1 MGGIIVLVLVLWM
14 LIQIPYVQNR
24 LVDYTTKTISRNLN
38 IPISIGSVNFSLF
51 NKFAINDLLVK
62 DRSNDTLLHAG
73 QIRLNISNWFFLKKD
88 IVVSYAG
95 LENVYINT
103 YRKDS
108 TWNYQFILDAF
119 SSGKTSNGKPTDLKL
134 NITALD
140 LKKIRYK
147 VKDQWRGEDQDLRIS
162 KLSLS
167 ADLIDLQH
175 KKIQLNN
182 LVINQPYFGLH
193 QYTGKRPRS
202 LIPKT
207 EKRINGK
214 LYWNPGQWTISA
226 KSISLEA
233 GNFKS
238 DLETSR
244 KTYDYFDGAHM
255 HFSAIN
261 AGIKNLELNND
272 SLSGQLSLKIKERS
286 GFEVRSLLA
295 NVKMDPT
302 IMAFTNLSIETPYSK
317 IGNAFSMGYD
327 YFTDDMADFVNK
339 VRMEGNIANSI
350 LNLKDIAFFAPALKD
365 ENISLGLNG
374 KVQGAVKDLVAKEM
388 MIEYGNLTTLSGELQ
403 IEGLPDVAKTSY
415 RLTNATAISAA
426 KDLYTLLPSLKKSLG
441 IDLVPMGAISF
452 KGDVIAQ
459 GENMEIK
466 GLLNTALGSVN
477 TITNLK
483 QIGTNALN
491 YSSTGTINGLE
502 AGKLLNIKQL
512 GNIAGKYSV
521 SGNAKAGI
529 KFNANLSNLAFNQY
543 NYTDIN
549 ARGSYLN
556 DILETALDID
566 DKNLVAALST
576 SINLGGKMPR
586 TVVDAQIH
594 LSNLKALN
602 LTSMPLTFSGKTQ
615 MDLIGNNPDN
625 INGIARFTNLSVFRG
640 NQAFVFDSL
649 TFRAEQ
655 VEDYR
660 SLTLLGKDIDAKM
673 QGHFEFAELP
683 ATFNQYFSS
692 YYPLYFKKSAPLKKD
707 QDLVFS
713 FELKNAASLL
723 QILDIGV
730 SGLNYSNIEGDI
742 DTKNKHFNLTANI
755 PKLVYK
761 NLSIYDFEM
770 NAAGGSDS
778 LVIASKTS
786 SVVFNDSLFF
796 PNNEIRIRSSKNVS
810 VVDINTFSESSQY
823 GAKLSASVNNL
834 KDGILVHFN
843 PSSLVFN
850 EKTWNIEKDSEVLIS
865 KAKFDASNFRLTNG
879 EQSIGLITLPPAAD
893 REQTI
898 ILTLE
903 KVNLGDLLPFVLK
916 EPRIQG
922 ITSGDLTIE
931 DPFNN
936 LKLYLNAQ
944 TDKTRFENDSIG
956 LTSINA
962 FWDSKEKQASYFL
975 ESKNLNYQFG
985 VKGKLDLK
993 DSSQQKIETDIDVV
1007 NVKLSLLQPY
1017 LGIVFSQMDGLGN
1030 GKLRIS
1036 GNLKEPDF
1044 TGAVKVSN
1052 AKVTVAYTQCSYTLA
1067 DPVIEFSPGKINL
1080 GTIQLK
1086 DANGNL
1092 ASVKG
1097 SLDHH
1102 FFRDFSYN
1110 ISATSKKLLVLNT
1123 GRTDNNL
1130 FYGKAIA
1137 KFNFNITGPEN
1148 QIKMYVSGA
1157 PVDSSIIDILT
1168 STSSK
1173 QAADVDY
1180 IVWRSYGDEMKM
1192 KASESISNLII
1203 DLDLTASPLLKMNV
1217 VLDELTGDVIS
1228 GQGNGNLNIHTGTK
1242 ENLSMIGRFNIES
1255 GSYNFN
1261 FQDVFKKPFKL
1272 LGGGRSYISWTGDP
1286 LNAEINIDALYLA
1299 EKVRMSTL
1307 FTDPS
1312 SSTVSG
1318 VSADVLREISDVEV
1332 RCNLS
1337 GTLSSPNPT
1346 FQIAIPQNS
1355 TVRNNATIDSKLK
1368 NINRDPLEVSKQS
1381 TYLIVF
1387 KSFAPQAAVVSSNL
1401 NSELL
1406 NTTISGVI
1414 NGILASSV
1422 QNFFSK
1428 VLGSTVDVNFNYSR
1442 TMTGITG
1449 STGNTGS
1456 GQNNFRENVS
1466 LQFIKSMLDDKLII
1480 TFGSDFNFA
1489 AAGGNTFTNSAQ
1501 SFLFL
1506 PDVNVEYKIT
1516 PDGKFRTSFFY
1527 RSSFDM
1533 LSTSGKR
1540 DRTGGNVSFRT
1551 EFDRFFER
1559 KKRVKPTAALE
1570 N

>member
-214 LYWNPGQWTISA
+214 LYWNPGQWNISA
-226 KSISLEA
+226 RSISLQS

-1092 ASVKG
+1092 ASLKG

>member
-1 MGGIIVLVLVLWM
+1 MIGIIGLVMILWL
-14 LIQIPYVQNR
+14 LIQNPYVQNK
-24 LVDYTTKTISRNLN
+24 LVDYVAGTISKNLKTT
-38 IPISIGSVNFSLF
+38 ISIGSVDFSLF
-51 NKFAINDLLVK
+51 NKFTINNVLVR
-62 DRSNDTLLHAG
+62 DRSKDTLMHASH
-73 QIRLNISNWFFLKKD
+73 IRLNISDWFFLKKD
-88 IVVSYAG
+88 ISVSYAG
-95 LENVYINT
+95 LEGVYINT

-108 TWNYQFILDAF
+108 TWNYQFLIDAL
-119 SSGKTSNGKPTDLKL
+119 SSGKPSNGKTPVLKL

-147 VKDQWRGEDQDLRIS
+147 SRDQWRGEDQQLTIAAA
-162 KLSLS
+162 SLS
-167 ADLIDLQH
+167 AELIDLKN
-175 KKIQLNN
+175 KKIKLSR
-182 LVINQPYFGLH
+182 LTINQPGFGLQ
-193 QYTGKRPRS
+193 QYTGLRPKS

-207 EKRINGK
+207 EKRINGT
-214 LYWNPGQWTISA
+214 LYWNPGQWKISA
-226 KSISLEA
+226 EAISLQS
-233 GNFKS
+233 GSFTF

-244 KTYDYFDGAHM
+244 KAYDYFDAAHM
-255 HFSAIN
+255 EFSDITG
-261 AGIKNLELNND
+261 GIKNLLLNND
-272 SLSGQLSLKIKERS
+272 TLSGQLSLKTKERS

-302 IMAFTNLSIETPYSK
+302 VMAFTDLSIETPYSK

-339 VRMEGNIANSI
+339 VRMEGNITNST
-350 LNLKDIAFFAPALKD
+350 LNLKDIAFFAPALEG
-365 ENISLGLNG
+365 ENIRLGLNG
-374 KVQGAVKDLVAKEM
+374 KVKGLLKNLMAREM
-388 MIEYGNLTTLSGELQ
+388 RIEYGNLTSLSGNLQ
-403 IEGLPDVAKTSY
+403 IEGLPDVATTSY

-426 KDLYTLLPSLKKSLG
+426 KDLYTLLPSLKKSLE
-441 IDLVPMGAISF
+441 IDLLPLGAISF
-452 KGDVIAQ
+452 KGDVMAK
-459 GENMEIK
+459 GENMDIN
-466 GLLNTALGSVN
+466 GLLNTALGSVS
-477 TITNLK
+477 TITNLM
-483 QIGTNALN
+483 QIGTNALKLN
-491 YSSTGTINGLE
+491 SSGNINRLE
-502 AGKLLNIKQL
+502 AGKLLKIKQL
-512 GNIAGKYSV
+512 GNIAGKYNV
-521 SGNAKAGI
+521 SGNAKDGI
-529 KFNANLSNLAFNQY
+529 NFSANFSNLAFNKY

-556 DILETALDID
+556 EILETALEID
-566 DKNLVAALST
+566 DKNLIAALSAR
-576 SINLGGKMPR
+576 INLSGKMPI
-586 TVVDAQIH
+586 TIVDAQIH
-594 LSNLKALN
+594 LSDLKALN
-602 LTSMPLTFSGKTQ
+602 LSSMPLTFSGKTK
-615 MDLIGNNPDN
+615 MDLTGNDPDN
-625 INGIARFTNLSVFRG
+625 INGIAFFTDLSVFRG
-640 NQAFVFDSL
+640 NKAYVFDSL
-649 TFRAEQ
+649 TFKAEQ

-660 SLTLLGKDIDAKM
+660 SLTLLGKDIDAQMK
-673 QGHFEFAELP
+673 GHFEFAELP

-692 YYPLYFKKSAPLKKD
+692 YHPLYFKKSAPPKND
-707 QDLVFS
+707 QDLFFS
-713 FELKNAASLL
+713 VELKNATSLL
-723 QILDIGV
+723 EILDIGV
-730 SGLNYSNIEGDI
+730 SGLNYSNIEGTI
-742 DTKNKHFNLTANI
+742 DTKNKNFSLNATI

-761 NLSIYDFEM
+761 NLSVYDFEM
-770 NAAGGSDS
+770 NAEGGPDS
-778 LVIASKTS
+778 LAILSKTS

-796 PNNEIRIRSSKNVS
+796 PNNEIRISSSKDIS
-810 VVDINTFSESSQY
+810 IVDINTFSESSQY

-834 KDGILVHFN
+834 QDGILVHFN
-843 PSSLVFN
+843 PSSVVFN
-850 EKTWNIEKDSEVLIS
+850 EKTWNIEKDGEVLIS
-865 KAKFDASNFRLTNG
+865 KAKFDASNFKLTNG
-879 EQSIGLITLPPAAD
+879 EQSIGLITLPPDAD

-898 ILTLE
+898 ILTLD
-903 KVNLGDLLPFVLK
+903 KVNLGELLPFVLK

-962 FWDSKEKQASYFL
+962 FWDSKEKRASYFL
-975 ESKNLNYQFG
+975 ESDNPNYQLG
-985 VKGKLDLK
+985 IKGKLDLK
-993 DSSQQKIETDIDVV
+993 DSSHEHIETDIDIVK
-1007 NVKLSLLQPY
+1007 VKLSLLQPY
-1017 LGIVFSQMDGLGN
+1017 LGIVFSQMDGFGN
-1030 GKLRIS
+1030 GKLHIS

-1080 GTIQLK
+1080 GTIQVK
-1086 DANGNL
+1086 DVSGNL
-1092 ASVKG
+1092 ATVKG
-1097 SLDHH
+1097 SINHH

-1110 ISATSKKLLVLNT
+1110 INATSKKLLVLNT

-1130 FYGKAIA
+1130 FYGKAVA

-1148 QIKMYVSGA
+1148 EMRMYVSGA
-1157 PVDSSIIDILT
+1157 AVDSSTIDILT

-1180 IVWRSYGDEMKM
+1180 IVWRSYGDEMKS
-1192 KASESISNLII
+1192 KVSESISNLII

-1228 GQGNGNLNIHTGTK
+1228 GQGNGNLKIHTGTK

-1286 LNAEINIDALYLA
+1286 LNAEINIDALYVA

-1318 VSADVLREISDVEV
+1318 VSSVILREISDVEV
-1332 RCNLS
+1332 RCNMS

-1401 NSELL
+1401 NSELI

-1428 VLGSTVDVNFNYSR
+1428 MLGTSVDVNFNYSR

-1480 TFGSDFNFA
+1480 TFGSDINFA
-1489 AAGGNTFTNSAQ
+1489 ATGGNTISNSAQ

-1527 RSSFDM
+1527 TSSFDV

-1559 KKRVKPTAALE
+1559 KKRL
-1570 N
+1570 

>member
-1 MGGIIVLVLVLWM
+1 LGGIILLVLILWL
-14 LIQIPYVQNR
+14 LIQTPYVQNR
-24 LVDYTTKTISRNLN
+24 LVDYATKTISKNLN

-51 NKFAINDLLVK
+51 NKFAINDVLVR
-62 DRSNDTLLHAG
+62 DRSKDTLLHAG
-73 QIRLNISNWFFLKKD
+73 KVRLNISDWFFLKKD
-88 IVVSYAG
+88 IVISYAG
-95 LENVYINT
+95 LEDVYINT

-108 TWNYQFILDAF
+108 TWNYKFILDAL
-119 SSGKTSNGKPTDLKL
+119 SSGKPSSGKPTDLKL
-134 NITALD
+134 DIAKLD

-147 VKDQWRGEDQDLRIS
+147 VKDEWRGEDQDLSIA
-162 KLSLS
+162 KLLFS
-167 ADLIDLQH
+167 AALIDLKK
-175 KKIQLNN
+175 KKIQLND
-182 LVINQPYFGLH
+182 LAINKPNFSLY
-193 QYTGKRPRS
+193 QYKGRRPKS

-207 EKRINGK
+207 EKRINGT
-214 LYWNPGQWTISA
+214 LYWNPAQWQITAS
-226 KSISLEA
+226 SISLQS
-233 GNFKS
+233 GSFKT
-238 DLETSR
+238 DLETKR
-244 KTYDYFDGAHM
+244 DAYDYFDGAHM

-261 AGIKNLELNND
+261 AGIKNLRLDND
-272 SLSGQLSLKIKERS
+272 SLFGELSLKTKERS
-286 GFEVRSLLA
+286 GFEVSSLVA
-295 NVKMDPT
+295 NVRMDPT

-317 IGNAFSMGYD
+317 IGNDFSMGYE
-327 YFTDDMADFVNK
+327 YFIDDMADFVNK
-339 VRMEGNIANSI
+339 VRMEGNITNSNV
-350 LNLKDIAFFAPALKD
+350 NLRDIAFFAPALKG

-374 KVQGAVKDLVAKEM
+374 KVTGPVRDLMAKAM
-388 MIEYGNLTTLSGELQ
+388 RIEYGNLTALSGELH
-403 IEGLPDVAKTSY
+403 IEGLPEVETTTY
-415 RLTNATAISAA
+415 RLTNATVISAA

-452 KGDVIAQ
+452 KGDVMAK
-459 GENMEIK
+459 GENMDIK
-466 GLLNTALGSVN
+466 GLLNTALGSVS
-477 TITNLK
+477 TLTTLK

-491 YSSTGTINGLE
+491 YTSTGTINGLE
-502 AGKLLNIKQL
+502 AGKLFTIKQL
-512 GNIAGKYSV
+512 GNITGKYSV
-521 SGNAKAGI
+521 SGNPKTGVN
-529 KFNANLSNLAFNQY
+529 FTANLSNLTFN
-543 NYTDIN
+543 NYTYSDIN

-556 DILETALDID
+556 NILETALDID
-566 DKNLVAALST
+566 DKNLIAALST
-576 SINLGGKMPR
+576 RINLGGKMPR
-586 TVVDAQIH
+586 TTVDAQIH
-594 LSNLKALN
+594 LSDLKALN

-615 MDLIGNNPDN
+615 MDLTGNNPDN
-625 INGIARFTNLSVFRG
+625 VNGIARFTDLSVFRE
-640 NQAFVFDSL
+640 NQAYVFDSL
-649 TFRAEQ
+649 TFKAEQ

-673 QGHFEFAELP
+673 QGHFEFSELP

-692 YYPLYFKKSAPLKKD
+692 YHPLYFTKSAPPKKD
-707 QDLVFS
+707 QDLYFS
-713 FELKNAASLL
+713 FDLKNATSIL
-723 QILDIGV
+723 QVLDNGI
-730 SGLNYSNIEGDI
+730 SGLNYSNIEGTI
-742 DTKNKHFNLTANI
+742 DTKNKNFSLTATI

-761 NLSIYDFEM
+761 NLSVYDFEM
-770 NAAGGSDS
+770 NAAGGADS

-796 PNNEIRIRSSKNVS
+796 PNNEIRIRSSKDVS

-823 GAKLSASVNNL
+823 GAKLSAYVNNL

-850 EKTWNIEKDSEVLIS
+850 EKTWNIEKDGEVLIS
-865 KAKFDASNFRLTNG
+865 KAKFDASNFRITNG
-879 EQSIGLITLPPAAD
+879 DQSIGLITLPPAAD

-898 ILTLE
+898 ILTLD
-903 KVNLGDLLPFVLK
+903 KVNLGELIPFVLK
-916 EPRIQG
+916 EPKIQG

-962 FWDSKEKQASYFL
+962 FWDSKEKRASYFL
-975 ESKNLNYQFG
+975 ESDNPNYQFG

-993 DSSQQKIETDIDVV
+993 DSSQQQIDTDIDIV

-1017 LGIVFSQMDGLGN
+1017 LGIVFSQMEGLGN

-1036 GNLKEPDF
+1036 GNLEEPDF

-1080 GTIQLK
+1080 GNIQLK

-1092 ASVKG
+1092 ATVKG
-1097 SLDHH
+1097 TLDHQ
-1102 FFRDFSYN
+1102 FFRNFNYN

-1130 FYGKAIA
+1130 FYGKVIA
-1137 KFNFNITGPEN
+1137 RFNFNITGPEN
-1148 QIKMYVSGA
+1148 EIRMYVSGA
-1157 PVDSSIIDILT
+1157 PVDSSSIDILT

-1180 IVWRSYGDEMKM
+1180 IVWRSYGDEMKA

-1228 GQGNGNLNIHTGTK
+1228 GQGNGNLKIHTGTK
-1242 ENLSMIGRFNIES
+1242 ENLSMIGRYNIES
-1255 GSYNFN
+1255 GNYNFN

-1286 LNAEINIDALYLA
+1286 FNAEINIDALYLA

-1428 VLGSTVDVNFNYSR
+1428 VLGSSVDVNFNYSR

-1449 STGNTGS
+1449 ATGNTGN

-1489 AAGGNTFTNSAQ
+1489 AAGGNTFTRSAQ

-1527 RSSFDM
+1527 RSSFDV
-1533 LSTSGKR
+1533 LSSSGKR

-1551 EFDRFFER
+1551 EFDRLFER
-1559 KKRVKPTAALE
+1559 KKRLKGAILPE
-1570 N
+1570 

>member
-1 MGGIIVLVLVLWM
+1 MLALWL
-14 LIQIPYVQNR
+14 LIQTPYVQNR
-24 LVDYTTKTISRNLN
+24 LVDNVLNTISKNLN
-38 IPISIGSVNFSLF
+38 TNISIGSVNFSLF
-51 NKFAINDLLVK
+51 NKFAINDVLIR
-62 DRSNDTLLHAG
+62 DRSKDTLLHAG
-73 QIRLNISNWFFLKKD
+73 QIRLNISDWFFLKKN
-88 IVVSYAG
+88 ISVNYAS
-95 LENVYINT
+95 LEDVYINT

-108 TWNYQFILDAF
+108 IWNYQFILDAL
-119 SSGKTSNGKPTDLKL
+119 SSGKPSNGNPSELKL
-134 NITALD
+134 NITVLE

-147 VKDQWRGEDQDLRIS
+147 VKDQWRGEDQNLSIP
-162 KLSLS
+162 KLLLS
-167 ADLIDLQH
+167 SALIDLKH
-175 KKIQLNN
+175 KKIQLNQ
-182 LVINQPYFGLH
+182 LTINQPDFGLH
-193 QYTGKRPRS
+193 QYTGRRPKS

-207 EKRINGK
+207 EKRINGT
-214 LYWNPGQWTISA
+214 LYWNPGQWKISA
-226 KSISLEA
+226 RSISLQK

-244 KTYDYFDGAHM
+244 KAYDYFDGAHL
-255 HFSAIN
+255 HFSDITGSIN
-261 AGIKNLELNND
+261 SLALNND
-272 SLSGQLSLKIKERS
+272 SLTGKISLKAKERS
-286 GFEVRSLLA
+286 GLEVRSLIA
-295 NVKMDPT
+295 SVKMDPT
-302 IMAFTNLSIETPYSK
+302 IMAFSDLSIETPYSK

-339 VRMEGNIANSI
+339 VRMEGNITNSNV
-350 LNLKDIAFFAPALKD
+350 NLKDIAFFAPSLKG
-365 ENISLGLNG
+365 ENTVIGLNG
-374 KVQGAVKDLVAKEM
+374 KVKGTVRDLVANEM
-388 MIEYGNLTTLSGELQ
+388 RIEYGNLTSLSGELQ
-403 IEGLPDVAKTSY
+403 IKGLPDLATTSY
-415 RLTNATAISAA
+415 RLINATAISAA
-426 KDLYTLLPSLKKSLG
+426 KDIYTLVPSLKKSLG
-441 IDLVPMGAISF
+441 IDLAPMGAISF
-452 KGDVIAQ
+452 KGDVMAW
-459 GENMEIK
+459 GENIDIK
-466 GLLNTALGSVN
+466 GLLNTALGNVS

-483 QIGTNALN
+483 QIGTNTVN
-491 YSSTGTINGLE
+491 VNSTGTINGLE
-502 AGKLLNIKQL
+502 AGKLLKIKQL

-521 SGNAKAGI
+521 SGNTKAGI
-529 KFNANLSNLAFNQY
+529 NFNANLSKLAFNQY

-549 ARGSYLN
+549 AKGSYTN

-566 DKNLVAALST
+566 DKNLIAALST
-576 SINLGGKMPR
+576 RINLGGKMPR
-586 TVVDAQIH
+586 IIVDAQIH
-594 LSNLKALN
+594 LSDLQALK

-615 MDLIGNNPDN
+615 MDFLGNDPDN

-640 NQAFVFDSL
+640 NQAFAFDSL
-649 TFRAEQ
+649 TFKAEQ

-660 SLTLLGKDIDAKM
+660 SLSLIGKDIDAKM

-692 YYPLYFKKSAPLKKD
+692 YYPLYFKKVAPPKKD
-707 QDLVFS
+707 QDLYFS
-713 FELKNAASLL
+713 FELKNATSLL
-723 QILDIGV
+723 EILDLGV
-730 SGLNYSNIEGDI
+730 SGLNYSNIEGTI
-742 DTKNKHFNLTANI
+742 DTKNKHFGLTATI
-755 PKLVYK
+755 PKLLYK
-761 NLSIYDFEM
+761 NLSVYDFEM

-778 LVIASKTS
+778 LVITSKTS

-796 PNNEIRIRSSKNVS
+796 PNNEIRIRSSKDVS

-850 EKTWNIEKDSEVLIS
+850 EKTWNIEKDGEVLIS
-865 KAKFDASNFRLTNG
+865 KAKFDASNFRLNNG
-879 EQSIGLITLPPAAD
+879 EQSISLITLPPAAD

-898 ILTLE
+898 ILTLD
-903 KVNLGDLLPFVLK
+903 KVNLGELLPFVLK

-922 ITSGDLTIE
+922 ITSGDLTVE

-962 FWDSKEKQASYFL
+962 FWDSKEKRASYFL
-975 ESKNLNYQFG
+975 ESDNPNYQFG
-985 VKGKLDLK
+985 IKGKLDLK
-993 DSSQQKIETDIDVV
+993 DSSQQQIDTDIDIV

-1086 DANGNL
+1086 DVYGNL
-1092 ASVKG
+1092 ATVKG

-1102 FFRDFSYN
+1102 FFRNFSYN

-1130 FYGKAIA
+1130 FYGRAIA

-1148 QIKMYVSGA
+1148 EMRMYVSGS
-1157 PVDSSIIDILT
+1157 PVDSSTIDILT

-1173 QAADVDY
+1173 QSADVDF
-1180 IVWRSYGDEMKM
+1180 IVWKSYGDEMKA

-1228 GQGNGNLNIHTGTK
+1228 GQGNGNLKIHTGTK

-1527 RSSFDM
+1527 RSSFDV

-1559 KKRVKPTAALE
+1559 KKRL
-1570 N
+1570 

>member
-1 MGGIIVLVLVLWM
+1 MGSIIVLVLVLWL
-14 LIQIPYVQNR
+14 LIQTPYVQNR
-24 LVDYTTKTISRNLN
+24 LVNYATTTISKNLN
-38 IPISIGSVNFSLF
+38 IPISIGAVNFSLF
-51 NKFAINDLLVK
+51 NKFSINDVLVK
-62 DRSNDTLLHAG
+62 DRSKDTLLHAG
-73 QIRLNISNWFFLKKD
+73 NIRLNITDWFFLKKD
-88 IVVSYAG
+88 ISVSYAA
-95 LENVYINT
+95 LEDVYINT

-108 TWNYQFILDAF
+108 TWNYQFVIDAL
-119 SSGKTSNGKPTDLKL
+119 SSGKSSQGKPTELKL
-134 NITALD
+134 NIDALE

-147 VKDQWRGEDQDLRIS
+147 TKDQWRGEDQDLTIG
-162 KLSLS
+162 KLFLS
-167 ADLIDLQH
+167 AASIDLKN
-175 KKIQLNN
+175 KKMLLDQLT
-182 LVINQPYFGLH
+182 INQPHSGLH
-193 QYTGKRPRS
+193 QYNGRRPKS

-207 EKRINGK
+207 EKRINRT
-214 LYWNPGQWTISA
+214 LYWNPGQWKMIA
-226 KSISLEA
+226 KSISLQS
-233 GNFKS
+233 GDFKS

-244 KTYDYFDGAHM
+244 KAYDYFDGAHM
-255 HFSAIN
+255 HFTNIT

-272 SLSGQLSLKIKERS
+272 TLSGHLSLKTKERS
-286 GFEVRSLLA
+286 GFEVKSLQAYL
-295 NVKMDPT
+295 KMDPT
-302 IMAFTNLSIETPYSK
+302 IMAFTDLTIETPYSK

-339 VRMEGNIANSI
+339 VTMKGDINNSTV
-350 LNLKDIAFFAPALKD
+350 NLKDIAFFAPALKD
-365 ENISLGLNG
+365 ENISLKLNG
-374 KVQGAVKDLVAKEM
+374 KVKGTVRNMVAKDM
-388 MIEYGNLTTLSGELQ
+388 RIEYGNLTSLSGELH
-403 IEGLPDVAKTSY
+403 IEGLPDVATTSY
-415 RLTNATAISAA
+415 TLTNATAISAA

-441 IDLVPMGAISF
+441 IDLSPMGAISF
-452 KGDVIAQ
+452 RGDVMAK
-459 GENMEIK
+459 GESMDIK
-466 GLLNTALGSVN
+466 GLLNTALGNIN
-477 TITNLK
+477 TTTKLK
-483 QIGTNALN
+483 DIGTNAMKFTSN
-491 YSSTGTINGLE
+491 GNINGLE
-502 AGKLLNIKQL
+502 AGKLLKIKQL
-512 GNIAGKYSV
+512 GNIAGKYSI
-521 SGNAKAGI
+521 SGNAYAGI
-529 KFNANLSNLAFNQY
+529 NFNVNLSTLAFNQY
-543 NYTDIN
+543 TYTDIN

-556 DILETALDID
+556 DILEAALDID
-566 DKNLVAALST
+566 DKNLIAALST
-576 SINLGGKMPR
+576 RINLSGNMPR
-586 TVVDAQIH
+586 TIVDAQIH
-594 LSNLKALN
+594 LSDLKALN

-615 MDLIGNNPDN
+615 MDLTGNDPDN
-625 INGIARFTNLSVFRG
+625 INGIARFTDLSVFKE

-649 TFRAEQ
+649 TFKAEQ
-655 VEDYR
+655 IEDYR

-683 ATFNQYFSS
+683 ATFNQYLSS
-692 YYPLYFKKSAPLKKD
+692 YHPLYFKKAAPPKKD
-707 QDLVFS
+707 QDLYFS
-713 FELKNAASLL
+713 FELKNATSLL
-723 QILDIGV
+723 QILDLGV
-730 SGLNYSNIEGDI
+730 SGLNYSNIEGTI
-742 DTKNKHFNLTANI
+742 DTKNKNFGLTATI

-761 NLSIYDFEM
+761 NLSVYDFEM
-770 NAAGGSDS
+770 NAAGGADS
-778 LVIASKTS
+778 LLIASKTS

-796 PNNEIRIRSSKNVS
+796 PNNEIRIRSSKDVS
-810 VVDINTFSESSQY
+810 LVDINTFSESSQY

-850 EKTWNIEKDSEVLIS
+850 EKTWNIEKDGEVLIS

-893 REQTI
+893 RAQTI
-898 ILTLE
+898 ILTLD
-903 KVNLGDLLPFVLK
+903 KVNLGELLPFVLK

-922 ITSGDLTIE
+922 TTSGDLTIE

-956 LTSINA
+956 LTSVNA
-962 FWDSKEKQASYFL
+962 FWDSKEKRASYFL
-975 ESKNLNYQFG
+975 ESDNPNYQFG

-993 DSSQQKIETDIDVV
+993 DSSQQQIETDIDIV
-1007 NVKLSLLQPY
+1007 NVKLSMLQPY

-1086 DANGNL
+1086 DVNGNI
-1092 ASVKG
+1092 ATVKG

-1102 FFRDFSYN
+1102 FFRDFRYN

-1123 GRTDNNL
+1123 TRTDNNL

-1148 QIKMYVSGA
+1148 EIRMNVSGA
-1157 PVDSSIIDILT
+1157 PVDSSTIDILT

-1173 QAADVDY
+1173 QSADVDY
-1180 IVWRSYGDEMKM
+1180 IVWRSYGDEMKA
-1192 KASESISNLII
+1192 KASESITNLII

-1228 GQGNGNLNIHTGTK
+1228 GQGNGNLKIHTGTK
-1242 ENLSMIGRFNIES
+1242 ENLTMIGRYNIES

-1346 FQIAIPQNS
+1346 FQIAIPPNS
-1355 TVRNNATIDSKLK
+1355 TVRNNATVDSKLK

-1428 VLGSTVDVNFNYSR
+1428 VLGSSVDVNFNYSR
-1442 TMTGITG
+1442 TMTGIAG
-1449 STGNTGS
+1449 ASGNTGS

-1489 AAGGNTFTNSAQ
+1489 AAGGNTFSSSSQ

-1551 EFDRFFER
+1551 EFDRLFER
-1559 KKRVKPTAALE
+1559 KKRIKPTAAVE

>member
-1 MGGIIVLVLVLWM
+1 MLALWL
-14 LIQIPYVQNR
+14 LIQTPYVQNR
-24 LVDYTTKTISRNLN
+24 LVDNVLKTISKNLN
-38 IPISIGSVNFSLF
+38 TNISIGSVNFSLF
-51 NKFAINDLLVK
+51 NKFAIKDVLIR
-62 DRSNDTLLHAG
+62 DRSKDTLLHAG
-73 QIRLNISNWFFLKKD
+73 QIRLNISDWFFLKKN
-88 IVVSYAG
+88 ISVNYAS
-95 LENVYINT
+95 LEDVYINT

-108 TWNYQFILDAF
+108 IWNYQFILDAL
-119 SSGKTSNGKPTDLKL
+119 SSGKPSNGNPSELKL
-134 NITALD
+134 NITVLE

-147 VKDQWRGEDQDLRIS
+147 VKDQWRGEDQNLSIP
-162 KLSLS
+162 KLLLS
-167 ADLIDLQH
+167 SALIDLKH
-175 KKIQLNN
+175 KKIQLNQ
-182 LVINQPYFGLH
+182 LTINQPDFGLH
-193 QYTGKRPRS
+193 QYTGRRPKS

-207 EKRINGK
+207 EKRINGT
-214 LYWNPGQWTISA
+214 LYWNPGQWKISA
-226 KSISLEA
+226 RSISLQK

-244 KTYDYFDGAHM
+244 KAYDYFDGAHL
-255 HFSAIN
+255 HFSDITGSIN
-261 AGIKNLELNND
+261 SLALNND
-272 SLSGQLSLKIKERS
+272 SLTGKISLKAKERS
-286 GFEVRSLLA
+286 GLEVRSLIA
-295 NVKMDPT
+295 SVKMDPT
-302 IMAFTNLSIETPYSK
+302 IMAFSDLSIETPYSK

-339 VRMEGNIANSI
+339 VRMEGNITNSNV
-350 LNLKDIAFFAPALKD
+350 NLKDIAFFAPSLKG
-365 ENISLGLNG
+365 ENTVIGLNG
-374 KVQGAVKDLVAKEM
+374 KVKGTVRDMVANEM
-388 MIEYGNLTTLSGELQ
+388 RIEYGNLTSLSGELQ
-403 IEGLPDVAKTSY
+403 IKGLPDLSTTSY
-415 RLTNATAISAA
+415 RLINATAISAA
-426 KDLYTLLPSLKKSLG
+426 KDIYTLVPSLKKSLG
-441 IDLVPMGAISF
+441 IDLAPMGAISF
-452 KGDVIAQ
+452 KGDVMAW
-459 GENMEIK
+459 GENMDIK
-466 GLLNTALGSVN
+466 GLLNTALGNVS

-483 QIGTNALN
+483 QIGTNTVN
-491 YSSTGTINGLE
+491 VNSTGTINGLE
-502 AGKLLNIKQL
+502 AGKLLKIKQL

-521 SGNAKAGI
+521 SGNTKAGI
-529 KFNANLSNLAFNQY
+529 NFNANLSKLAFNQY

-549 ARGSYLN
+549 AKGSYIN

-566 DKNLVAALST
+566 DKNLIAALST
-576 SINLGGKMPR
+576 RINLNGKMPR
-586 TVVDAQIH
+586 IIVDAQIH
-594 LSNLKALN
+594 LSDLQALK

-615 MDLIGNNPDN
+615 MDFLGNDPDN

-640 NQAFVFDSL
+640 NQAFAFDSL
-649 TFRAEQ
+649 TFKAEQ
-655 VEDYR
+655 VENYR
-660 SLTLLGKDIDAKM
+660 SLSLVGKDIDAKM

-692 YYPLYFKKSAPLKKD
+692 YYPLYFKKVAPPKKD
-707 QDLVFS
+707 QDLYFS
-713 FELKNAASLL
+713 FELKNATSLL
-723 QILDIGV
+723 EILDLGV
-730 SGLNYSNIEGDI
+730 SGLNYSNIEGTI
-742 DTKNKHFNLTANI
+742 DTKNKHFGLTATI
-755 PKLVYK
+755 PKLLYK
-761 NLSIYDFEM
+761 NLSVYDFEM

-778 LVIASKTS
+778 LVITSKTS

-796 PNNEIRIRSSKNVS
+796 PNNEIRIRSSKDVS
-810 VVDINTFSESSQY
+810 AVDINTFSESSQY

-850 EKTWNIEKDSEVLIS
+850 EKTWNIEKDGEVLIS
-865 KAKFDASNFRLTNG
+865 KAKFDASNFRLNNG
-879 EQSIGLITLPPAAD
+879 EQSISLITLPPAAD

-898 ILTLE
+898 ILTLD
-903 KVNLGDLLPFVLK
+903 KVNLGELLPFVLK

-922 ITSGDLTIE
+922 ITSGDLTVE

-962 FWDSKEKQASYFL
+962 FWDSKEKRASYFL
-975 ESKNLNYQFG
+975 ESDNPNYQFG
-985 VKGKLDLK
+985 IKGKLDLK
-993 DSSQQKIETDIDVV
+993 DSSQQQIDTDIDIV

-1086 DANGNL
+1086 DVYGNL
-1092 ASVKG
+1092 ATVKG

-1148 QIKMYVSGA
+1148 EMRMYVSGS
-1157 PVDSSIIDILT
+1157 PVDSSTIDILT

-1173 QAADVDY
+1173 QSADVDF
-1180 IVWRSYGDEMKM
+1180 IVWKSYGDEMKA

-1228 GQGNGNLNIHTGTK
+1228 GQGNGNLKIHTGTK

-1527 RSSFDM
+1527 RSSFDV

-1559 KKRVKPTAALE
+1559 KKRL
-1570 N
+1570 

>member
-1 MGGIIVLVLVLWM
+1 LGGIIVLVLVLWL
-14 LIQIPYVQNR
+14 LIQTPYVQNR
-24 LVDYTTKTISRNLN
+24 LVDYATKTISKNLN

-51 NKFAINDLLVK
+51 NKFAINDVLVR
-62 DRSNDTLLHAG
+62 DRSKDTILHARH
-73 QIRLNISNWFFLKKD
+73 IRLNISDWFFLKKD
-88 IVVSYAG
+88 IAISYAG
-95 LENVYINT
+95 LEDVYINT

-108 TWNYQFILDAF
+108 TWNYQFILDAL
-119 SSGKTSNGKPTDLKL
+119 SSGEPSNPKSTDLKM
-134 NITALD
+134 NITALE

-147 VKDQWRGEDQDLRIS
+147 VKDAWRGEDQDLNIAAV
-162 KLSLS
+162 SLS
-167 ADLIDLQH
+167 ADLIDLKQ
-175 KKIQLNN
+175 KKIKLNK
-182 LVINQPYFGLH
+182 LAIYQPSFGLH
-193 QYTGKRPRS
+193 QYTGRRPKS
-202 LIPKT
+202 MIPKT
-207 EKRINGK
+207 QKRISGT
-214 LYWNPGQWTISA
+214 LYWNPGQWQISA
-226 KSISLEA
+226 NLISLQS

-238 DLETSR
+238 DLETNR
-244 KTYDYFDGAHM
+244 KAYDYFDGAHM

-261 AGIKNLELNND
+261 AGIKNLRLNND
-272 SLSGQLSLKIKERS
+272 SLFGELSLNTKERS
-286 GFEVRSLLA
+286 GFEVKSLQA

-302 IMAFTNLSIETPYSK
+302 TMAFTNLSIETPYSK
-317 IGNAFSMGYD
+317 IGNAFSMGYE

-339 VRMEGNIANSI
+339 VRMEGNITNSSV
-350 LNLKDIAFFAPALKD
+350 NLKDIAFFAPSLKD

-374 KVQGAVKDLVAKEM
+374 KVKGFVSDLVAKEM
-388 MIEYGNLTTLSGELQ
+388 RIEYGNLTALSGELH
-403 IEGLPDVAKTSY
+403 IEGLPEVETTSY

-426 KDLYTLLPSLKKSLG
+426 KDLYTLLPSLKKSMG
-441 IDLVPMGAISF
+441 IDLAPMGAISF
-452 KGDVIAQ
+452 KGDVMAR
-459 GENMEIK
+459 GDNMDIK
-466 GLLNTALGSVN
+466 GLLNTALGSVSTN
-477 TITNLK
+477 TNLK
-483 QIGTNALN
+483 QIGSNAFN
-491 YSSTGTINGLE
+491 FSSNGTINGLE
-502 AGKLLNIKQL
+502 AGKLLTINQL
-512 GNIAGKYSV
+512 GNVAGKYSV
-521 SGNAKAGI
+521 SGTAQSGINFNAK
-529 KFNANLSNLAFNQY
+529 LSNLAFNSY
-543 NYTDIN
+543 NYTDIS

-556 DILETALDID
+556 DILETALDIE
-566 DKNLVAALST
+566 DKNLIAALSVQ
-576 SINLGGKMPR
+576 INLAEKMPR
-586 TVVDAQIH
+586 TIVDAQIH
-594 LSNLKALN
+594 LSDLKALN

-615 MDLIGNNPDN
+615 MDLTGNNPDN
-625 INGIARFTNLSVFRG
+625 INGIAHFTDLSVFRG

-649 TFRAEQ
+649 TFKAEQ

-692 YYPLYFKKSAPLKKD
+692 YHPLYFKKSAPPKKD
-707 QDLVFS
+707 QDLYFS
-713 FELKNAASLL
+713 FDLKNATSIL
-723 QILDIGV
+723 QILNNDI
-730 SGLNYSNIEGDI
+730 SGLNYSNIEGTI
-742 DTKNKHFNLTANI
+742 DTKNKNFSLTATI

-761 NLSIYDFEM
+761 NLSVYDFEM
-770 NAAGGSDS
+770 NAAGGADS

-796 PNNEIRIRSSKNVS
+796 PNNEIRIRSSKDVS

-823 GAKLSASVNNL
+823 GAKLSATVNNL

-850 EKTWNIEKDSEVLIS
+850 EKTWNIEKDGEVLIS

-898 ILTLE
+898 ILTLD
-903 KVNLGDLLPFVLK
+903 KVNLGELLPFVLK

-962 FWDSKEKQASYFL
+962 FWDSREKRASFFL
-975 ESKNLNYQFG
+975 ESDNPNYQFG

-993 DSSQQKIETDIDVV
+993 DNSQQQIETDIDII

-1052 AKVTVAYTQCSYTLA
+1052 AKVTVAYTQCSYTLM

-1080 GTIQLK
+1080 GSIQLK
-1086 DANGNL
+1086 DVNGNL
-1092 ASVKG
+1092 ATVKG

-1102 FFRDFSYN
+1102 FFRDFRYN
-1110 ISATSKKLLVLNT
+1110 ISATSKELMVLNT

-1130 FYGKAIA
+1130 FYGNAIA

-1148 QIKMYVSGA
+1148 EIRMYVSGA
-1157 PVDSSIIDILT
+1157 PVDSSTIDILT
-1168 STSSK
+1168 TTSSK

-1180 IVWRSYGDEMKM
+1180 IVWRTYGDEMKA
-1192 KASESISNLII
+1192 KSSESISNMII

-1228 GQGNGNLNIHTGTK
+1228 GQGNGNLKIHTGTK

-1255 GSYNFN
+1255 GNYNFN

-1286 LNAEINIDALYLA
+1286 FNAEINIDALYLA

-1337 GTLSSPNPT
+1337 GTLSSPNPS

-1428 VLGSTVDVNFNYSR
+1428 VLGSSVDVNFNYSR

-1489 AAGGNTFTNSAQ
+1489 AAGGNTFANSSQ

-1527 RSSFDM
+1527 RSSFDV

-1551 EFDRFFER
+1551 EFDRIFER
-1559 KKRVKPTAALE
+1559 KKRL
-1570 N
+1570 

>member
-1 MGGIIVLVLVLWM
+1 
-14 LIQIPYVQNR
+14 QTPYVQNR
-24 LVDYTTKTISRNLN
+24 LVDYATKTIRKNLN
-38 IPISIGSVNFSLF
+38 IPITIGSVNFSLF
-51 NKFAINDLLVK
+51 NKFAINNVLVR
-62 DRSNDTLLHAG
+62 DRSKDTLLHAG
-73 QIRLNISNWFFLKKD
+73 QIRLNISDWFFLKKD

-134 NITALD
+134 NISKLD
-140 LKKIRYK
+140 FKKIRYK
-147 VKDQWRGEDQDLRIS
+147 VKDQWRGEDQDLSIAT
-162 KLSLS
+162 LSLS

-175 KKIQLNN
+175 KKIQLNK
-182 LVINQPYFGLH
+182 LDINQPSFGLH
-193 QYTGKRPRS
+193 QYKGRRPKS

-214 LYWNPGQWTISA
+214 LYWNPGQWQISA
-226 KSISLEA
+226 SSISLKS
-233 GNFKS
+233 GSFKS
-238 DLETSR
+238 DLETNR
-244 KTYDYFDGAHM
+244 KAYDYFDGAHM

-261 AGIKNLELNND
+261 AAIKNLRLNND
-272 SLSGQLSLKIKERS
+272 SLTGELLLNTKERS
-286 GFEVRSLLA
+286 GFEVKSLLA
-295 NVKMDPT
+295 NVRMDPT
-302 IMAFTNLSIETPYSK
+302 LMAFSNLSIETPNSK

-339 VRMEGNIANSI
+339 VRMEGNITNSMVS
-350 LNLKDIAFFAPALKD
+350 LKDIAFFAPALKG
-365 ENISLGLNG
+365 ENISLRLNG
-374 KVQGAVKDLVAKEM
+374 KVEGPVKNLVAKEM
-388 MIEYGNLTTLSGELQ
+388 RIEYGNLTALSGELK
-403 IEGLPDVAKTSY
+403 IEGLPEVEKTSY
-415 RLTNATAISAA
+415 SLTNAKAISAA

-452 KGDVIAQ
+452 KGDVMAR
-459 GENMEIK
+459 GDNMDIK
-466 GLLNTALGSVN
+466 GLLSTALGSV
-477 TITNLK
+477 TTLTTLK
-483 QIGTNALN
+483 QIGTSVLN
-491 YSSTGTINGLE
+491 YNSTGAINGLE
-502 AGKLLNIKQL
+502 AGKLLTIRQL
-512 GNIAGKYSV
+512 GKIAGKYSV
-521 SGNAKAGI
+521 SGNAKSGI
-529 KFNANLSNLAFNQY
+529 NFNANLSNLAFNDY
-543 NYTDIN
+543 SYTNIN
-549 ARGSYLN
+549 ARGSYMN
-556 DILETALDID
+556 DVLETAVDID
-566 DKNLVAALST
+566 DKNLIAVLS
-576 SINLGGKMPR
+576 SRINLAGKIPR
-586 TVVDAQIH
+586 TIVDAQIH
-594 LSNLKALN
+594 LSDLKALN

-615 MDLIGNNPDN
+615 MDLTGNNPDN
-625 INGIARFTNLSVFRG
+625 INGIARFTDLSVFRG

-649 TFRAEQ
+649 TFKAEQ
-655 VEDYR
+655 IEDYR

-692 YYPLYFKKSAPLKKD
+692 YHPLYFKKTAPPKKD
-707 QDLVFS
+707 QDLYFS
-713 FELKNAASLL
+713 FDLKNATSIL
-723 QILDIGV
+723 QILDNGI
-730 SGLNYSNIEGDI
+730 SGLNYSNIEGTI
-742 DTKNKHFNLTANI
+742 DTKNKNFSLTATI

-761 NLSIYDFEM
+761 NLSVYDFEM
-770 NAAGGSDS
+770 NAAGGPDS
-778 LVIASKTS
+778 LLIASKTS

-796 PNNEIRIRSSKNVS
+796 PNNEIRIRSSKDVS

-843 PSSLVFN
+843 PSSVVFN
-850 EKTWNIEKDSEVLIS
+850 EKTWNIDKDGEVLIS
-865 KAKFDASNFRLTNG
+865 KAKFDASNFRMTNG
-879 EQSIGLITLPPAAD
+879 EQSIALITLPAAAD
-893 REQTI
+893 KAQTI
-898 ILTLE
+898 ILTLD
-903 KVNLGDLLPFVLK
+903 KVNLGELLPFVLK
-916 EPRIQG
+916 EPKIQG

-962 FWDSKEKQASYFL
+962 FWDSKEKRASYYL
-975 ESKNLNYQFG
+975 ESDNPNYQFG

-993 DSSQQKIETDIDVV
+993 DSSQQQIDTDIDIV

-1036 GNLKEPDF
+1036 GNLNEPDF

-1052 AKVTVAYTQCSYTLA
+1052 AKVTVAYTQCSYTVV
-1067 DPVIEFSPGKINL
+1067 DPVIEFAPGKINL

-1092 ASVKG
+1092 ATVKG

-1102 FFRDFSYN
+1102 FFRDFRYN

-1130 FYGKAIA
+1130 FYGRAIA
-1137 KFNFNITGPEN
+1137 KFNFNITGPED
-1148 QIKMYVSGA
+1148 QIRMYVSGA
-1157 PVDSSIIDILT
+1157 PVDSSTIDILT

-1180 IVWRSYGDEMKM
+1180 IVWRSYGDEMKV
-1192 KASESISNLII
+1192 KASESFSNLII

-1217 VLDELTGDVIS
+1217 VLDELTGDIIS
-1228 GQGNGNLNIHTGTK
+1228 GQGNGNLKIHTGTK

-1401 NSELL
+1401 N
-1406 NTTISGVI
+1406 
-1414 NGILASSV
+1414 
-1422 QNFFSK
+1422 
-1428 VLGSTVDVNFNYSR
+1428 
-1442 TMTGITG
+1442 
-1449 STGNTGS
+1449 
-1456 GQNNFRENVS
+1456 
-1466 LQFIKSMLDDKLII
+1466 
-1480 TFGSDFNFA
+1480 
-1489 AAGGNTFTNSAQ
+1489 
-1501 SFLFL
+1501 
-1506 PDVNVEYKIT
+1506 
-1516 PDGKFRTSFFY
+1516 
-1527 RSSFDM
+1527 
-1533 LSTSGKR
+1533 
-1540 DRTGGNVSFRT
+1540 
-1551 EFDRFFER
+1551 
-1559 KKRVKPTAALE
+1559 
-1570 N
+1570 

>member
-1 MGGIIVLVLVLWM
+1 MGGIIVLVLTLWM

-147 VKDQWRGEDQDLRIS
+147 VKDQWRGEDQDLSIAR
-162 KLSLS
+162 LSLS

-175 KKIQLNN
+175 KKVQLND
-182 LVINQPYFGLH
+182 LVINQPYFRLH
-193 QYTGKRPRS
+193 QYTGRRPKS

-207 EKRINGK
+207 EKRINGS
-214 LYWNPGQWTISA
+214 LYWNPGQWKINA
-226 KSISLEA
+226 KSVSLQS
-233 GNFKS
+233 GSFKS
-238 DLETSR
+238 DLETNR
-244 KTYDYFDGAHM
+244 KAYDYFDGAHM
-255 HFSAIN
+255 HFSDIT

-272 SLSGQLSLKIKERS
+272 SLSGQLSLKTKERS

-295 NVKMDPT
+295 NVKMNPT

-339 VRMEGNIANSI
+339 VRMEGNITNSS
-350 LNLKDIAFFAPALKD
+350 LNLKDIAFFAPALKG

-374 KVQGAVKDLVAKEM
+374 KVKGPVRDLVAKEM
-388 MIEYGNLTTLSGELQ
+388 RIEYGNLTALSGELQ
-403 IEGLPDVAKTSY
+403 IVGLPDVATTIY

-452 KGDVIAQ
+452 KGDVIAK
-459 GENMEIK
+459 GENMDIK

-477 TITNLK
+477 TLTNLK
-483 QIGTNALN
+483 QIGTSGLN

-529 KFNANLSNLAFNQY
+529 NFNANLSNLAFNQY

-566 DKNLVAALST
+566 DKNLVAALT
-576 SINLGGKMPR
+576 TRITLGGKMPR
-586 TVVDAQIH
+586 TIVDAQIH
-594 LSNLKALN
+594 LSDLKALN

-615 MDLIGNNPDN
+615 MDLVGNNPDN

-649 TFRAEQ
+649 TFKAEQ
-655 VEDYR
+655 LEDYR

-692 YYPLYFKKSAPLKKD
+692 YYPLYFKKSAPPKKD
-707 QDLVFS
+707 QDLFFS
-713 FELKNAASLL
+713 FDLKNATSIL
-723 QILDIGV
+723 QILDNGI
-730 SGLNYSNIEGDI
+730 SGLNYSNIEGTI
-742 DTKNKHFNLTANI
+742 DTKNKHFNLTATI

-761 NLSIYDFEM
+761 NLSVYDFEM
-770 NAAGGSDS
+770 NAAGGADS

-796 PNNEIRIRSSKNVS
+796 PNNEIRIRSSKDVS

-834 KDGILVHFN
+834 IDGILVHFN

-865 KAKFDASNFRLTNG
+865 KAKFDASNFKLTNG

-898 ILTLE
+898 ILTLD

-975 ESKNLNYQFG
+975 ESENPNYQFG

-1044 TGAVKVSN
+1044 TGAVKVTN
-1052 AKVTVAYTQCSYTLA
+1052 AKVTVAYTQCSYTIA

-1092 ASVKG
+1092 ATVKG

-1130 FYGKAIA
+1130 FYGRAIA

-1157 PVDSSIIDILT
+1157 PVDSSSIDILT

-1180 IVWRSYGDEMKM
+1180 IVWRSYGDEMKA

-1228 GQGNGNLNIHTGTK
+1228 GQGNGNPHGYQ
-1242 ENLSMIGRFNIES
+1242 G
-1255 GSYNFN
+1255 
-1261 FQDVFKKPFKL
+1261 KP
-1272 LGGGRSYISWTGDP
+1272 
-1286 LNAEINIDALYLA
+1286 
-1299 EKVRMSTL
+1299 VH
-1307 FTDPS
+1307 
-1312 SSTVSG
+1312 
-1318 VSADVLREISDVEV
+1318 
-1332 RCNLS
+1332 
-1337 GTLSSPNPT
+1337 
-1346 FQIAIPQNS
+1346 
-1355 TVRNNATIDSKLK
+1355 
-1368 NINRDPLEVSKQS
+1368 
-1381 TYLIVF
+1381 
-1387 KSFAPQAAVVSSNL
+1387 
-1401 NSELL
+1401 
-1406 NTTISGVI
+1406 
-1414 NGILASSV
+1414 
-1422 QNFFSK
+1422 
-1428 VLGSTVDVNFNYSR
+1428 
-1442 TMTGITG
+1442 
-1449 STGNTGS
+1449 
-1456 GQNNFRENVS
+1456 
-1466 LQFIKSMLDDKLII
+1466 
-1480 TFGSDFNFA
+1480 
-1489 AAGGNTFTNSAQ
+1489 
-1501 SFLFL
+1501 
-1506 PDVNVEYKIT
+1506 
-1516 PDGKFRTSFFY
+1516 
-1527 RSSFDM
+1527 
-1533 LSTSGKR
+1533 
-1540 DRTGGNVSFRT
+1540 DRTV
-1551 EFDRFFER
+1551 
-1559 KKRVKPTAALE
+1559 
-1570 N
+1570 